1 MIRTTRIPEPPRRS
15 KASLRKRVFRTIMLC
30 AALYLLACLGCA
42 RFQRRLIYFPPVF
55 PPERVDELARSENL
69 ERWMSPLLKPVGWM
83 RRSPT
88 QPAQGQVLITHGN
101 ACCAFQCAY
110 LVDAIQQTA
119 PFDVFVVEFPGYADR
134 PGTPTERT
142 LDDAAAEA
150 IQLLSTNTPLYL
162 VGESLGTG
170 VAAYLA
176 GLYPEKVAGIAL
188 LAPYSRLADVAQAH
202 IRILPVRL
210 LLRDRFPAEDY
221 LHNYHGPLA
230 VLVGGQDSVVPK
242 RFGLQL
248 YNNYS
253 GPKHLWEFPQA
264 THDSLMFQPPAV
276 WKQIIAFW
284 QSNCPPATLPHSSR

>member
-1 MIRTTRIPEPPRRS
+1 MPEPAPRS
-15 KASLRKRVFRTIMLC
+15 KASLGKRFFRTLMLC
-30 AALYLLACLGCA
+30 AALYLLACVGCA

-55 PPERVDELARSENL
+55 SPERVDELAKSENL
-69 ERWMSPLLKPVGWM
+69 ERWTIPQGEPVGWM
-83 RRSPT
+83 RRSPK
-88 QPAQGQVLITHGN
+88 QPAQGQVLVTHGN
-101 ACCAFQCAY
+101 ACCAFQCAH

-119 PFDVFVVEFPGYADR
+119 PLDVFVVEFPGYADR

-150 IQLLSTNTPLYL
+150 IQLLTTNTPLYL

-221 LHNYHGPLA
+221 LHNYHGPLS

-242 RFGLQL
+242 RFGLRL

-253 GPKHLWEFPQA
+253 GPKQLSEFPEA

-284 QSNCPPATLPHSSR
+284 QSNYPPATLLHSSR